1 MTKSPGAI
9 LDGAQRRTPRAEA
22 QDGPG
27 TRRNPRPAARVSRP
41 EAADRLLVE
50 EVLAGLRS
58 SPKRLSPAHLYDR
71 RGSQL
76 FEAICDL
83 PEYYL
88 TRTETAILAR
98 HAPQIA
104 TCIGPQALL
113 LEPGSGSSRKTRL
126 LLDALADLAAY
137 VPVDISR
144 GHLLEAAAALQ
155 AAYPHLEVLPVCA
168 DFTQGIALPASRRP
182 PARVV
187 VFFPGSTLGN
197 FDSAEAV
204 RLLERMR
211 RTAGAGGGLVVG
223 IDLVK
228 DPAVLE
234 LAYNDA
240 AGVTAAFNMN
250 LLVRLNR
257 ELAADFVIAGFRHEA
272 VWVPAHSRIEM
283 HLVSLRAQAVHVGGE
298 RVQFAAGERLVTE
311 HCHKYTDQSFAAQ
324 ARAAGW
330 TPRRSWTDPGGYF
343 SVQYL
348 ETV

>member
-1 MTKSPGAI
+1 M
-9 LDGAQRRTPRAEA
+9 RRR
-22 QDGPG
+22 D
-27 TRRNPRPAARVSRP
+27 PRPAPAGARP
-41 EAADRLLVE
+41 GAADWLLVE
-50 EVLAGLRS
+50 EILAGLRAT
-58 SPKRLSPAHLYDR
+58 PKRLSPAYLYDR

-88 TRTETAILAR
+88 TRTETGILAR
-98 HAPQIA
+98 FAHEMAA
-104 TCIGPQALL
+104 CIGERALL

-126 LLDALADLAAY
+126 LLDALPDLAAY

-144 GHLLEAAAALQ
+144 SHLLAAAHGVQ
-155 AAYPHLEVLPVCA
+155 AAYPQLEVLPVCA
-168 DFTQGIALPASRRP
+168 DFTQRYTLPASRCP
-182 PARVV
+182 PLRVV

-197 FDSAEAV
+197 FDAPEAV
-204 RLLERMR
+204 RLLERMHDN
-211 RTAGAGGGLVVG
+211 AGRGGGLLVG
-223 IDLVK
+223 IDLAK
-228 DPAVLE
+228 DPAILE
-234 LAYNDA
+234 RAYNDA

-257 ELAADFVIAGFRHEA
+257 ELAADFDPGSFRHEA
-272 VWVPAHSRIEM
+272 VWVPAQSRIEM
-283 HLVSLRAQAVHVGGE
+283 HLVSAREQTVHLAGE

-311 HCHKYTDQSFAAQ
+311 HCHKYTAESFASQ

-330 TPRRSWTDPGGYF
+330 TPRRAWTDADGYF

>member
-1 MTKSPGAI
+1 MSKSPGAI
-9 LDGAQRRTPRAEA
+9 FDGAQRRARWAEA

-27 TRRNPRPAARVSRP
+27 NRRNPRPAPRLSRP
-41 EAADRLLVE
+41 DAADWLLVE

-58 SPKRLSPAHLYDR
+58 RPKRLSPAHLYDR

-98 HAPQIA
+98 HAAQIA
-104 TCIGPQALL
+104 ACIGPQALL

-144 GHLLEAAAALQ
+144 GHLLEAAGALQ

-168 DFTQGIALPASRRP
+168 DFTQGIALPPTRRP
-182 PARVV
+182 PARVA

-197 FDSAEAV
+197 FDSSQAV
-204 RLLERMR
+204 GLLERMG

-234 LAYNDA
+234 RAYNDA
-240 AGVTAAFNMN
+240 AGITAAFNMN
-250 LLVRLNR
+250 LLARLNR
-257 ELAADFVIAGFRHEA
+257 ELAADFAAGGFRHEA
-272 VWVPAHSRIEM
+272 VWVPAQSRIEM
-283 HLVSLRAQAVHVGGE
+283 HLVSLCAQVVHVAGE
-298 RVQFAAGERLVTE
+298 RVEFQAGERLVTE

-330 TPRRSWTDPGGYF
+330 TPRQSWTDPRGYF

-348 ETV
+348 EKV

>member
-1 MTKSPGAI
+1 M
-9 LDGAQRRTPRAEA
+9 
-22 QDGPG
+22 
-27 TRRNPRPAARVSRP
+27 
-41 EAADRLLVE
+41 
-50 EVLAGLRS
+50 LAGLRGT
-58 SPKRLSPAHLYDR
+58 PKRLSPAYLYDR

-88 TRTETAILAR
+88 TRTETEILAQY
-98 HAPQIA
+98 AGEMA
-104 TCIGPQALL
+104 ACIGRQALL

-126 LLDALADLAAY
+126 LLDALPDLEAY

-144 GHLLEAAAALQ
+144 THLLEAAHALQ
-155 AAYPHLEVLPVCA
+155 AAYPRLEVLPVCA
-168 DFTQGIALPASRRP
+168 DFTQGFTLPPLRRP
-182 PARVV
+182 PSRVV

-197 FDSAEAV
+197 FDALEAI
-204 RLLERMR
+204 RLLELMR
-211 RTAGAGGGLVVG
+211 RTAGTGGGLLVG

-228 DPAVLE
+228 DRLLLE
-234 LAYNDA
+234 RAYNDA

-257 ELAADFVIAGFRHEA
+257 ELAAEFDTRCFRHDA
-272 VWVPAHSRIEM
+272 VWVPEHSRIEM
-283 HLVSLRAQAVHVGGE
+283 HLVSSRAQSVRIAGE
-298 RVQFAAGERLVTE
+298 RVEFAAGERLVTE
-311 HCHKYTDQSFAAQ
+311 HCHKYTAESFASQ

-330 TPRRSWTDPGGYF
+330 TPRRAWSDPRGYF

>member
-1 MTKSPGAI
+1 
-9 LDGAQRRTPRAEA
+9 
-22 QDGPG
+22 
-27 TRRNPRPAARVSRP
+27 
-41 EAADRLLVE
+41 LLVE

-58 SPKRLSPAHLYDR
+58 TPKRLSPAYLYDR

-88 TRTETAILAR
+88 TRTETGILAR
-98 HAPQIA
+98 HAVEMA
-104 TCIGPQALL
+104 ACIGERALL

-126 LLDALADLAAY
+126 LLDALPDLDAY

-144 GHLLEAAAALQ
+144 THLLDAARAVQ
-155 AAYPHLEVLPVCA
+155 AGYPRVEVLPVCA
-168 DFTQGIALPASRRP
+168 DFTQGFELPPLGRP
-182 PARVV
+182 PSRVV

-197 FDSAEAV
+197 FDAPEAI
-204 RLLERMR
+204 RLLELMR
-211 RTAGAGGGLVVG
+211 RTAGARGGLLVG

-228 DPAVLE
+228 ERAILE
-234 LAYNDA
+234 RAYNDA

-257 ELAADFVIAGFRHEA
+257 ELAADFDIGCFRHDA
-272 VWVPAHSRIEM
+272 VWVPAQSRIEM
-283 HLVSLRAQAVHVGGE
+283 HLVSVRGQRVHVAGE
-298 RVQFAAGERLVTE
+298 SVEFAAGERLVTE
-311 HCHKYTDQSFAAQ
+311 HCHKYTDESFASQ

-330 TPRRSWTDPGGYF
+330 TPRRRWTDPRGYF

>member
-1 MTKSPGAI
+1 LTRYDRRPG
-9 LDGAQRRTPRAEA
+9 PRA
-22 QDGPG
+22 
-27 TRRNPRPAARVSRP
+27 SRP
-41 EAADRLLVE
+41 DSADWLLVE
-50 EVLAGLRS
+50 EVLAGLRGT
-58 SPKRLSPAHLYDR
+58 PKRLSPAYLYDR

-88 TRTETAILAR
+88 TRTETEILAQY
-98 HAPQIA
+98 AGEMA
-104 TCIGPQALL
+104 ACIGRQALL

-126 LLDALADLAAY
+126 LLDALPDLEAY

-144 GHLLEAAAALQ
+144 THLLEAAHALQ
-155 AAYPHLEVLPVCA
+155 AAYPRLEVLPVCA
-168 DFTQGIALPASRRP
+168 DFTQGFTLPPLRRP
-182 PARVV
+182 PSRVV

-197 FDSAEAV
+197 FDALEAI
-204 RLLERMR
+204 RLLELMR
-211 RTAGAGGGLVVG
+211 RTAGTGGGLLVG

-228 DPAVLE
+228 DRLLLE
-234 LAYNDA
+234 RAYNDA

-257 ELAADFVIAGFRHEA
+257 ELAAEFDTRCFRHDA
-272 VWVPAHSRIEM
+272 VWVPEHSRIEM
-283 HLVSLRAQAVHVGGE
+283 HLVSSRAQSVRIAGE
-298 RVQFAAGERLVTE
+298 RVEFAAGERLVTE
-311 HCHKYTDQSFAAQ
+311 HCHKYTAESFASQ

-330 TPRRSWTDPGGYF
+330 TPRRAWSDPRGYF